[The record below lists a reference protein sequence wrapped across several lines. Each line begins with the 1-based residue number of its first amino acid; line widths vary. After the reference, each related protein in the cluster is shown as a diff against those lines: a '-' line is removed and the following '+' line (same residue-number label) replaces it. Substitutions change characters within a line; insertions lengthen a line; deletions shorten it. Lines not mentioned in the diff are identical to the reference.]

1 MDTQG
6 GVLQALARQAR
17 FLTTALRRLAARA
30 SIFQLRRGAGDPMQ
44 ETEFVTMPDSGAGY
58 PVLRVRN
65 LKTYFDTDRGL
76 VKSVDGVS
84 FDIGPGE
91 TLAVVGESGSGK
103 SVTSLS
109 IMALLDKAHG
119 KVVDGVMAFRSKDG
133 RTQDL
138 RTASEAEMRKIRGND
153 ISMIFQEPMTSLNPV
168 FTVGDQIA
176 ESVVLHQKLSRP
188 AARKAA
194 IDMLKV
200 VGISAAEK
208 RVDDY
213 PHQMSG
219 GMRQRVMVAMA
230 LSCRPTLLIA
240 DEPTTALDVTI
251 QAQILDLMKRLQHEI
266 GMSILF
272 ITHDLGVVAEV
283 ADRVAVMYGGL
294 IVEEGD
300 VVSVLTRPKHPYTI
314 GLLDSVPGARR
325 RSGDGEGPKRLY
337 AIPGNVPDPRNRPA
351 GCLFA
356 ARCTH
361 AIDACRAEMPPLL
374 DTGGGQAARCIRWQE
389 VAS

>member
-1 MDTQG
+1 
-6 GVLQALARQAR
+6 
-17 FLTTALRRLAARA
+17 
-30 SIFQLRRGAGDPMQ
+30 
-44 ETEFVTMPDSGAGY
+44 MPESGESY
-58 PVLRVRN
+58 PVLRVEN

-84 FDIGPGE
+84 FDIRRGE

-119 KVVDGVMAFRSKDG
+119 RVVDGVLSFSDKDG
-133 RTQDL
+133 RTVDL
-138 RTASEAEMRKIRGND
+138 RTASDAEMRKIRGND

-176 ESVVLHQKLSRP
+176 EAIILHQNLSRP
-188 AARKAA
+188 EARKAA
-194 IDMLKV
+194 IAMLKI
-200 VGISAAEK
+200 VGIPAAEK

-251 QAQILDLMKRLQHEI
+251 QAQILDLMKRLQREI

-300 VVSVLTRPKHPYTI
+300 VVSVLTRPRHPYTI
-314 GLLDSVPGARR
+314 GLLASVPGARR
-325 RSGDGEGPKRLY
+325 RDAEAQARNRLY
-337 AIPGNVPDPRNRPA
+337 AIPGSVPDPRRRPD
-351 GCLFA
+351 GCRFA
-356 ARCTH
+356 PRCTY
-361 AIDACRAEMPPLL
+361 ATDACRAALPPLL
-374 DTGGGQAARCIRWQE
+374 DTGDNQFARCIRWQE
-389 VAS
+389 VAAS